1 MTSSTL
7 EQDPDRAEIAEIVHR
22 LATRFQ
28 PHKIILFGSHARG
41 TASAGSD
48 ADLLVVIPV
57 QGSRRKL
64 ATEMELALAGV
75 KMPADLIVV
84 TPEQLRRDENRRS
97 TVIHPAVREGIVV
110 YERAG

>member
-7 EQDPDRAEIAEIVHR
+7 KQDPGRAEIAEIVRR

-28 PHKIILFGSHARG
+28 PGKIILFGSHARG
-41 TASAGSD
+41 TASPGSD
-48 ADLLVVIPV
+48 AGLLVVIPV

-75 KMPADLIVV
+75 NMPADLIVV
-84 TPEQLRRDENRRS
+84 TPEQLRRDQNRPG
-97 TVIHPAVREGIVV
+97 TVIHPAVREGIVL
-110 YERAG
+110 YERV

>member
-7 EQDPDRAEIAEIVHR
+7 EQDPGRAEITEIVRR

-28 PHKIILFGSHARG
+28 PDRIILFGSHARG

-48 ADLLVVIPV
+48 ADLLVVVPV

-75 KMPADLIVV
+75 NMPTDLIVV
-84 TPEQLRRDENRRS
+84 TPEQLRRDQDRRG
-97 TVIHPAVREGIVV
+97 TIIHPAVREGIVL
-110 YERAG
+110 YERGG

>member
-1 MTSSTL
+1 MKSSTL
-7 EQDPDRAEIAEIVHR
+7 EQDPGRIEIAEIVRR

-41 TASAGSD
+41 TASADSD
-48 ADLLVVIPV
+48 ADLLVVMPV

-75 KMPADLIVV
+75 NIPADLIVV
-84 TPEQLRRDENRRS
+84 TPEQLRRDENRRG
-97 TVIHPAVREGIVV
+97 TVVHPAVREGIVL
-110 YERAG
+110 YERVG